1 MKKKAKKTTK
11 KPAKKVT
18 KTKKKGINGRN
29 KGANAE
35 RKLAKLFSTW
45 WGSEFT
51 RTPMSGGFATKT
63 FRDDWN
69 ASGDLVTP
77 DVDFPF
83 CVESKKV
90 EGWHLE
96 QLLTS
101 PKCIIHKWWQ
111 QTLDET
117 PEGKE
122 PLLVFSRNGHPEL
135 IMVRGH
141 GNLAV
146 LLWNANQNDESIYVG
161 RMETHIFKLS
171 SLFELDPA
179 DVREYYKAL
188 KEGENE

>member
-77 DVDFPF
+77 DVDFPWT
-83 CVESKKV
+83 VESKCV

-117 PEGKE
+117 SEGKE
-122 PLLVFSRNGHPEL
+122 PMLVFRRNSVPELMMIQIQSNAADLLVECNH
-135 IMVRGH
+135 MT
-141 GNLAV
+141 AV
-146 LLWNANQNDESIYVG
+146 VCGQPV
-161 RMETHIFKLS
+161 MIFRLS
-171 SLFELDPA
+171 DLFTLDPT
-179 DVREYYKAL
+179 DVKKYYKSQSR
-188 KEGENE
+188 G